1 MNEFQMIETENECLR
16 RRLQENKSRAK
27 GAIYM
32 LKISLATK
40 AKKKELEAA
49 IENSITLLKDI

>member
-1 MNEFQMIETENECLR
+1 
-16 RRLQENKSRAK
+16 
-27 GAIYM
+27 M